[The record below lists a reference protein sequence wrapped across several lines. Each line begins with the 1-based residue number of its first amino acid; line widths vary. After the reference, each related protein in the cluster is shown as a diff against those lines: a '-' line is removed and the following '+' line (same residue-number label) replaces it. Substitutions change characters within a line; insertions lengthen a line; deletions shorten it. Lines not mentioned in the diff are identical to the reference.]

1 MFVTTDRFLQVCAR
15 ARRPVPFCTSVPVPA
30 ISSQI
35 RQRRTGHPAAP
46 QQALVIVKGSAAIK
60 GSVVIPR
67 PEGRGICFSSARQ
80 QSAPRVFSSLC
91 TLSYPLGPEPTH
103 IQSVTNPLLR
113 AKSTTLAFPVTSE
126 LLAHSSAPER
136 KSTPLFS
143 IACALFC
150 KNTGGGGLSIF
161 RNSHSLLNQALSLT
175 RGATGLQTWFTTDK
189 IPANLPS

>member
-1 MFVTTDRFLQVCAR
+1 MFAIRDRLLRDGAL
-15 ARRPVPFCTSVPVPA
+15 ARRPVLFCTSVPVPA
-30 ISSQI
+30 TSVQI
-35 RQRRTGHPAAP
+35 RQRETGHPAPP
-46 QQALVIVKGSAAIK
+46 QRPLVILR

-67 PEGRGICFSSARQ
+67 PEGRGICFSTARQ
-80 QSAPRVFSSLC
+80 QSEPRVFSSLC
-91 TLSYPLGPEPTH
+91 ALFRTPGPEPPP
-103 IQSVTNPLLR
+103 IQSVASLFLR
-113 AKSTTLAFPVTSE
+113 TKSITIVFSVTSE
-126 LLAHSSAPER
+126 LFARSLAPER

-143 IACALFC
+143 IACTLFC